1 MLGANGGAGT
11 ATTTVIFVCNINHIP
26 KYLWYFIGSNF
37 RNIKMKTAVMNR
49 DNVHFSNQLSIGNRF
64 TKKLTK

>member
-1 MLGANGGAGT
+1 
-11 ATTTVIFVCNINHIP
+11 
-26 KYLWYFIGSNF
+26 
-37 RNIKMKTAVMNR
+37 MKTAVMNR